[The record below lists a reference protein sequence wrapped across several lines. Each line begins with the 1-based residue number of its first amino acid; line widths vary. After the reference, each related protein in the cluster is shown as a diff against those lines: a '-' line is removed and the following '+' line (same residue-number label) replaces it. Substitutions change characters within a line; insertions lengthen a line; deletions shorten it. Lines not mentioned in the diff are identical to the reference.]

1 MPRGRTLQTSV
12 LTTPAPGAGQGRS
25 RFLFPLL
32 LGIAITLILRGY
44 QFGGG
49 NHTVYLIEPLREVH
63 PELLANDWWTTHTL
77 QYHVAFKTLTVI
89 LMRAGIVQ
97 PAFLALYLGLV
108 LLLHVAWL
116 RLARAMG
123 LDARGYVLSVL
134 FYYLSAGGTGL
145 GSYQFLQDSSFLPGN
160 IANIAMLWGIVLC
173 VEGRVAGA
181 AAAMAIA
188 SLFHLN
194 HALIALVFWPLGLLI
209 DRWHGRPAAS
219 DSSPQTPCDS
229 QALSALLGFA
239 AILLF
244 ALPSLLPAARM
255 ALAHVPRMPLK
266 EFVDLYVHLRHP
278 HHYDPLAWPLALWL
292 SFLWPIPLAVI
303 AFRRMRSH
311 SAGLSTQHF
320 SRRRAAFAFMF
331 FIALQVIAFLFAGV
345 VYISEALIQMSLF
358 RFSIYPK
365 LLSCIGAAA
374 LLLDPATRLHVR
386 RALIALPIAAI
397 VGLIVVRFA
406 RPSSTAAVF
415 VAANIGPLLLFIGVL
430 IASIAYICSTRDQI
444 TGGIAIGLAPVMILL
459 FALFRNYLGLQIALA
474 DDGGRAY
481 LDVCHWARDHT
492 PTDAL
497 FIVPPNEQ
505 LFRYHSQRAIV
516 ANFKNVP
523 QLSSEM
529 GQWRTRLEDVLDQ
542 PLAKLPRRFD
552 LAHAAIA
559 ERYDSLS
566 AEHLTA
572 VAAKYGARYLITT
585 HPLPAEQA
593 AFENQSFHLY
603 DLGLKE
609 TAR

>member
-1 MPRGRTLQTSV
+1 
-12 LTTPAPGAGQGRS
+12 
-25 RFLFPLL
+25 
-32 LGIAITLILRGY
+32 
-44 QFGGG
+44 
-49 NHTVYLIEPLREVH
+49 
-63 PELLANDWWTTHTL
+63 
-77 QYHVAFKTLTVI
+77 
-89 LMRAGIVQ
+89 
-97 PAFLALYLGLV
+97 
-108 LLLHVAWL
+108 
-116 RLARAMG
+116 
-123 LDARGYVLSVL
+123 
-134 FYYLSAGGTGL
+134 
-145 GSYQFLQDSSFLPGN
+145 
-160 IANIAMLWGIVLC
+160 
-173 VEGRVAGA
+173 
-181 AAAMAIA
+181 
-188 SLFHLN
+188 
-194 HALIALVFWPLGLLI
+194 
-209 DRWHGRPAAS
+209 
-219 DSSPQTPCDS
+219 
-229 QALSALLGFA
+229 
-239 AILLF
+239 
-244 ALPSLLPAARM
+244 
-255 ALAHVPRMPLK
+255 
-266 EFVDLYVHLRHP
+266 
-278 HHYDPLAWPLALWL
+278 
-292 SFLWPIPLAVI
+292 
-303 AFRRMRSH
+303 
-311 SAGLSTQHF
+311 
-320 SRRRAAFAFMF
+320 MF

>member
-1 MPRGRTLQTSV
+1 MQTPVSSTN
-12 LTTPAPGAGQGRS
+12 LPDGAQGRS
-25 RFLFPLL
+25 QLRALLPLL
-32 LGIAITLILRGY
+32 LGIAVTLILRGY

-49 NHTVYLIEPLREVH
+49 NHSVYLIEPLREVH
-63 PELLANDWWTTHTL
+63 PELLANDWWITHTL
-77 QYHVAFKTLTVI
+77 QYHVAFNELTAL
-89 LMRAGIVQ
+89 LMRAGIVE
-97 PAFLALYLGLV
+97 PAFLVLYLGLV

-116 RLARAMG
+116 RLALLLG
-123 LDARGYVLSVL
+123 LDSRGYVLSVL
-134 FYYLSAGGTGL
+134 LYYLSAGGTGL
-145 GSYQFLQDSSFLPGN
+145 GSYQFLQDNSLLPGN
-160 IANIAMLWGIVLC
+160 VANIALLWGVVFWI
-173 VEGRVAGA
+173 EGRVAAA

-194 HALIALVFWPLGLLI
+194 HALVALAFWPLGFVFHGWYGNRFRRPGESN
-209 DRWHGRPAAS
+209 DERPRDAQPVRWFLGY
-219 DSSPQTPCDS
+219 
-229 QALSALLGFA
+229 AL
-239 AILLF
+239 ILLL
-244 ALPSLLPAARM
+244 AVPGVLPAAH
-255 ALAHVPRMPLK
+255 AAFAHVPKMPLK

-303 AFRRMRSH
+303 AFRLLSSQ
-311 SAGLSTQHF
+311 SAGLSAQH
-320 SRRRAAFAFMF
+320 SSLRRAAFVFVF
-331 FIALQVIAFLFAGV
+331 FIALQIIAFLFAGV
-345 VYISEALIQMSLF
+345 FYISEPLIQMSLF

-374 LLLDPATRLHVR
+374 FLLDPAMMARFHIR
-386 RALIALPIAAI
+386 RTLSALPIAAV

-415 VAANIGPLLLFIGVL
+415 AAANIGPLLLFIAAL
-430 IASIAYICSTRDQI
+430 ITGIAYICSARDQI
-444 TGGIAIGLAPVMILL
+444 IGGAAIGLAAVMILL
-459 FALFRNYLGLQIALA
+459 FALFRNYFGLQIALA
-474 DDGGRAY
+474 DDGGVAY
-481 LDVCHWARDHT
+481 LDVCNWARDHT
-492 PTDAL
+492 PTNAV

-505 LFRYHSQRAIV
+505 LFRFHAQRAIV
-516 ANFKNVP
+516 VNFKNVP

-572 VAAKYGARYLITT
+572 VAAKYGARYVITT
-585 HPLPAEQA
+585 HPLPAQQA

-603 DLGLKE
+603 DLGPKE
-609 TAR
+609 TTR